1 MVKKFI
7 LLFFF
12 LITSQKLISQEIN
25 NWFYQE
31 ANGFLELMKGSDKQN
46 NDNYELYLNY
56 VKKNFAVKS
65 IAYSLINE
73 EIINNSDQSIL
84 DSYLQV
90 FEDYL
95 TKTIYNLADPNYS
108 GKIDLISIDESDGIY
123 IVASEINDGDGKIR
137 LYWKAFAVN
146 DSYKIIDVIIENT
159 SYFVTKKAEFSKILR
174 KNKNDIN
181 KLILELQNI

>member
-73 EIINNSDQSIL
+73 EIINNSSKFLNINNGIIFTSSGVGSIN
-84 DSYLQV
+84 SYL
-90 FEDYL
+90 
-95 TKTIYNLADPNYS
+95 
-108 GKIDLISIDESDGIY
+108 Y
-123 IVASEINDGDGKIR
+123 IFN
-137 LYWKAFAVN
+137 
-146 DSYKIIDVIIENT
+146 
-159 SYFVTKKAEFSKILR
+159 
-174 KNKNDIN
+174 
-181 KLILELQNI
+181 

>member
-31 ANGFLELMKGSDKQN
+31 ANGFLELMKGNDKQN

-73 EIINNSDQSIL
+73 EIINSSDQSIL
-84 DSYLQV
+84 DQYLKV
-90 FEDYL
+90 FENYL
-95 TKTIYNLADPNYS
+95 TKTIYNLADPNYEGS
-108 GKIDLISIDESDGIY
+108 IDLLSIEETDGIN
-123 IVASEINDGDGKIR
+123 IILSEITDNDKKIR
-137 LYWKAFAVN
+137 LYWKVASIN

-159 SYFVTKKAEFSKILR
+159 SYFVTKKTEFSKILR
-174 KNKNDIN
+174 KNKNNIN

>member
-1 MVKKFI
+1 MIKKFI
-7 LLFFF
+7 LLCFF
-12 LITSQKLISQEIN
+12 LLNSQKLLSQEIYE
-25 NWFYQE
+25 WFNQE
-31 ANGFLELMKGSDKQN
+31 SNGFLELMKSSDTQN
-46 NDNYELYLNY
+46 KNNYELYLTY

-73 EIINNSDQSIL
+73 EIINNSDQSLL
-84 DSYLQV
+84 DLYLQV

-123 IVASEINDGDGKIR
+123 IIASEITDSEGKIR
-137 LYWKAFAVN
+137 LYWKAVAVN

-159 SYFVTKKAEFSKILR
+159 SYFVTKKTEFSKILR